1 MEPVLVWLLGV
12 AGGWLANGYLRQL
25 PWEAGRK
32 GGMRVP
38 GVELLCGFLVLAAYQ
53 RRGGG
58 ITGVLAG
65 AMVVLLVLV
74 SLVDLDLQIIP
85 DELVGVGAL
94 LGVLHAITIGLS
106 ASVIGGAMG
115 FFTLAAIALAGRGAM
130 GGGDVKLMGA
140 LGLYLGSP
148 HIIVAMVTAF
158 VLAALFSGVLLVTRL
173 RKGRDLIPFGPFL
186 AAGTLVAMLAGDW
199 VIWWYLGG

>member
-1 MEPVLVWLLGV
+1 
-12 AGGWLANGYLRQL
+12 
-25 PWEAGRK
+25 
-32 GGMRVP
+32 MRVP

-94 LGVLHAITIGLS
+94 LGVFHAITTGLS
-106 ASVIGGAMG
+106 ASLIGGAMG
-115 FFTLAAIALAGRGAM
+115 FFALAAIALAGRGAM

-140 LGLYLGSP
+140 LGLYLGFP
-148 HIIVAMVTAF
+148 LIIVAMVTAF

-173 RKGRDLIPFGPFL
+173 RKARDLIPFGPFL